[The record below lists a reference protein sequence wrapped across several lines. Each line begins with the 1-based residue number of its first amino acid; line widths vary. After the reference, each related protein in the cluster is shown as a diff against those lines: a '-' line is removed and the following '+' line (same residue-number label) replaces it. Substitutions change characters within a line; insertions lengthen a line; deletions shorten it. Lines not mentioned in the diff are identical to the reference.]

1 MQLCCSPCI
10 LQLGENQSVSC
21 LCLCQPKAVAMAQP
35 ETGADEASIVEIRLP
50 NHASGSK
57 DPDAASDKSGDD
69 DAASVKSFETATS
82 GLFSSDTSSTPELDE
97 RSLGLNIIS
106 NGGWSGSHYDDY
118 DIVTVHGLR
127 DDYRTAW
134 IDANQDWWVRDSL
147 LKDLD
152 VRQIDYAY
160 DIDEGATIYGP
171 DGIRIHAQALV
182 TELARVRRELDETET
197 DRPIL
202 WICHDIGGTIVK
214 EALSMALA
222 NPLEYGKMAVL
233 STAIF
238 FLSTPHRALSVD
250 HLEDELLQLIYLPG
264 SQKVRTGAL
273 EKAKNL
279 AAQVHRINQEFLHTK
294 LLDRAVI
301 FNVFTKCYRD
311 YMTQP
316 TKDDKDDDNASDD
329 SITTDSEAE
338 LDPVT
343 PFPRFAHSYCQSF
356 ETFGRFRTVYDHM
369 DLVKGDPNDA
379 WISTE
384 LNNTSG
390 CLFKVEYKFLENQAH
405 LLSLAP
411 PTQSTN
417 VPYNSMLPPTPF
429 VRWIM
434 KQVAPNKKKKL
445 KALRDP
451 KIVHL
456 HCNGDASLDL
466 DELSRLCHNAFDDAL
481 VTSELESSRNP
492 REAVVYFEFDR
503 NDSRYK
509 SIEAM
514 MVYYINIMVWRF
526 WDQGEQ
532 SMTAA
537 LSLQKRM
544 KSWSRGDIFHI
555 FCMVRHR
562 RVAVDHQVKFF
573 ISCFDQCPEEER
585 IWFLDRMR
593 REQSYTDG
601 STRLIISTTGM
612 DSLVAGPFP
621 EILSINMAECPAL
634 SRHDGLADEL
644 RSDLSRLLTRRP
656 LCKAFQSQLET
667 FLSQCHDSPHLGR
680 VILTWLENNGR
691 GTPRSELEAVIGKLS
706 PVSAQSAVQGFVD
719 FLPPERRQRARNVF
733 NWVKHAAEPWTAG
746 SLAQAI
752 AISESPEQDAKLD
765 QLDPAGLMSWVDQVF
780 GGIITIRH
788 GEVRFSHSS
797 FHSLSEIGI
806 EGSPEEVAHQ
816 VNSQLAEICLRFF
829 SNESAREA
837 LSAFSLDRLE
847 GGPWESL
854 LSATVIAYQR
864 SSMAEYA
871 VRFWPHHYRA
881 SGKLTPSGLVREMLA
896 SKESRGAWE
905 VPFYTMS
912 NPVTRINRSY
922 ISLLPVFAMLGLEEL
937 VRSECEPERRDASFE
952 TDCWYAITEAARAG
966 NKDTV
971 QWLLEQVKVDEAQ
984 LRDAIFWAAAYGK
997 GGALD
1002 MLLDKVPD
1010 PATFDW
1016 PEDLLTRSIAAGLD
1030 NLLTAILRS
1039 KPDINAKTM
1048 YFDAPPI
1055 IVAAYTS
1062 QVSTMETLLKFDP
1075 KPDLSLV
1082 DSYGDT
1088 ALSTACIIGDPRAV
1102 QALLGAG
1109 ADVELPGNDGLDV
1122 VRATIAFS
1130 RPRALELVIE
1140 SGADFKNGDEDASD
1154 SSDERAPLIIAAD
1167 VGNAECVRV
1176 LLAHGADP
1184 NTECASGTALYRAVA
1199 NERVDIARQLLENQ
1213 PDAAIIGPPPE
1224 DEDTM
1229 LVSAV
1234 ASGNTE
1240 LVSLLVEFGAK
1251 LNYLDPNRD
1260 GDGKSPLMLA
1270 ACDDKLEIAE
1280 LLVKEGA
1287 DVNYTDGNADVDSPL
1302 FVALCWRRPKLA
1314 RMLLKHNAD
1323 PHWTSNRG
1331 WNMLHASFDCPEIF
1345 PELLKFK
1352 LDIDS
1357 CCRSGTVLHLAAGD
1371 DEAQV
1376 VAMLLNND
1384 PKPDLEIPYDSPDG
1398 DAHDEKYTA
1407 LMMACVSPSPPCLR
1421 LLLRAGANP
1430 RYRANNNHDAASV
1443 LVGSDGHVDKIIE
1456 CLEMLTTVPHKVDVT
1471 RTYAKGNTLL
1481 HMIKTKTHVSLV
1493 QLLHRAK
1500 VPLNK
1505 ANEEGYTPLAVA
1517 IGKGNE
1523 EVAEYLIS
1531 WGASVNVFHP
1541 AFGSLL
1547 HIACESGLLRILKLL
1562 IDAGA
1567 DKEAVDPGYM
1577 DGESLLYT
1585 TFRTMLPRIRVHEKE
1600 LIARYL
1606 VDEVKVPI
1614 NKLGGRF
1621 GYPIIQAVARNIPPA
1636 LSIRTIKFLIRRKAN
1651 LEVADD
1657 QGRRAVHIAAM
1668 RVGHPHV
1675 QFSVLQT
1682 LLDAKADGRVKDRFG
1697 RRPIH
1702 FAAASSNNLEMYPV
1716 PNWTDDF
1723 DIADD
1728 DNWTPLLWAARS
1740 GHQESIQKLVDLG
1753 ADIWA
1758 SGRSYDPTAEWSA
1771 LRLAHFGGMREWSHG
1786 PLLKVLTP
1794 EPGETT
1800 RVNKDDTT
1808 EEWGSNVHTSHMGF
1822 YRVGVLCWGCLV
1834 TIRGMRWK
1842 CIECTQDVSFCFKCY
1857 AHRLDMHNREH
1868 TFEEIGPWFSQ
1879 PPPPGWR
1886 PGIPP
1891 PPGWIP
1897 GRPVPGW
1904 IPGRPPPGWIPG
1916 RPPPRWT
1923 PGRRPMGM
1931 PLSSSGST
1939 QSSSSSSSARTRS
1952 TRSSRRSAANGE
1964 DSADDE
1970 DGSVGDGTEHD
1981 SVNGRQ
1987 SPSLDG
1993 ETDSNADFGR
2003 ESVVPD
2009 SEAS

>member
-1 MQLCCSPCI
+1 
-10 LQLGENQSVSC
+10 
-21 LCLCQPKAVAMAQP
+21 MAQP
-35 ETGADEASIVEIRLP
+35 ETGGDEASIVEIGLP
-50 NHASGSK
+50 NHAPGSK
-57 DPDAASDKSGDD
+57 DPDAASDKPGDD

-82 GLFSSDTSSTPELDE
+82 ALFSDRSLDSGPDE
-97 RSLGLNIIS
+97 RSVGLNIIR
-106 NGGWSGSHYDDY
+106 NGGWSGSQYDDY

-134 IDANQDWWVRDSL
+134 IDAGQGWWVRDRL

-160 DIDEGATIYGP
+160 DIDEGATIYDP

-197 DRPIL
+197 DRPLL

-264 SQKVRTGAL
+264 PQKIRTGAL

-311 YMTQP
+311 YMGQP
-316 TKDDKDDDNASDD
+316 SKDGKDDKDDDNASDD
-329 SITTDSEAE
+329 SFTTDSEAE

-343 PFPRFAHSYCQSF
+343 PFPRFSHSYCQSF
-356 ETFGRFRTVYDHM
+356 ETMGRFRTVYDHM
-369 DLVKGDPNDA
+369 DLVKGDPNHA
-379 WISTE
+379 WISTD

-390 CLFKVEYKFLENQAH
+390 CLFKVEYRFLEDQAH

-411 PTQSTN
+411 LTQSTN

-434 KQVAPNKKKKL
+434 KQLTPNNKKKL
-445 KALRDP
+445 EALRDP

-456 HCNGDASLDL
+456 HCNGDTSLDL
-466 DELSRLCHNAFDDAL
+466 ADLSRLCHHAFDDAL
-481 VTSELESSRNP
+481 VTSEPNRNA
-492 REAVVYFEFDR
+492 RGAVAYFEFDR
-503 NDSRYK
+503 NDSRYN

-514 MVYYINIMVWRF
+514 MVYYINLIVWHF
-526 WDQGEQ
+526 WDHGEQ
-532 SMTAA
+532 YMAEA

-555 FCMVRHR
+555 FWVVRYWIVTLDHR
-562 RVAVDHQVKFF
+562 VKFF
-573 ISCFDQCPEEER
+573 ISCFDQCPEQER
-585 IWFLDRMR
+585 IWFLDRVR
-593 REQSYTDG
+593 YEQSYTDG

-612 DSLVAGPFP
+612 DSLGAGPFP
-621 EILSINMAECPAL
+621 EIASINMAECPAL

-644 RSDLSRLLTRRP
+644 RSDLSRLLKRRP

-680 VILTWLENNGR
+680 IILTWLENNCR
-691 GTPRSELEAVIGKLS
+691 GTSRSELEPVIGKLS
-706 PVSAQSAVQGFVD
+706 PASAQSAVQVFVD

-746 SLAQAI
+746 ALAQAI
-752 AISESPEQDAKLD
+752 AISESPGQDADLG
-765 QLDPAGLMSWVDQVF
+765 QLDPAGLISWVDQVF

-788 GEVRFSHSS
+788 GEFRFSHSS
-797 FHSLSEIGI
+797 FHSLSEIEI

-837 LSAFSLDRLE
+837 LSAFSPDRLE

-881 SGKLTPSGLVREMLA
+881 SGKLKPNGLLRGMFA
-896 SKESRGAWE
+896 SKGSRGAWE

-937 VRSECEPERRDASFE
+937 VRSECESERRHASFE

-966 NKDTV
+966 NKDMV
-971 QWLLEQVKVDEAQ
+971 KWLLEQVKVDEAQ

-1002 MLLDKVPD
+1002 MLLEKVPD

-1016 PEDLLTRSIAAGLD
+1016 PEDLLERSVAAGLD
-1030 NLLTAILRS
+1030 NLLAAILLS
-1039 KPDINAKTM
+1039 NPDINANTM
-1048 YFDAPPI
+1048 YFDTSLI
-1055 IVAAYTS
+1055 NLAAYTN
-1062 QVSTMETLLKFDP
+1062 QVSIMETLLKFDP
-1075 KPDLSLV
+1075 KPDLSLF
-1082 DSYGDT
+1082 DDDGDT
-1088 ALSTACIIGDPRAV
+1088 ALSTACNVGDPRAV
-1102 QALLGAG
+1102 QVLLGAG
-1109 ADVELPGNDGLDV
+1109 ADVELTGDDALNP
-1122 VRATIAFS
+1122 VRAAILFS

-1140 SGADFKNGDEDASD
+1140 SGADFKSGDEDASD
-1154 SSDERAPLIIAAD
+1154 SSNDRAPLIIAAD

-1199 NERVDIARQLLENQ
+1199 NQRVDIARQLLENQ
-1213 PDAAIIGPPPE
+1213 PDAAIIGPPPQ
-1224 DEDTM
+1224 DRDTM

-1240 LVSLLVEFGAK
+1240 LVSLLVKFGAK
-1251 LNYLDPNRD
+1251 LDYLDPNRED
-1260 GDGKSPLMLA
+1260 DGKSPLMLA
-1270 ACDDKLEIAE
+1270 ACDGKLEIAE

-1287 DVNYTDGNADVDSPL
+1287 DVNYTDGHEDVDSPL
-1302 FVALCWRRPKLA
+1302 FVALSWRRPGLA

-1323 PHWTSNRG
+1323 PHWTSDVG
-1331 WNMLHASFDCPEIF
+1331 WNMLHASYDCPEIF
-1345 PELLKFK
+1345 PDLLKLK

-1357 CCRSGTVLHLAAGD
+1357 HCRSGTVLHLAAGD
-1371 DEAQV
+1371 DQVQV
-1376 VAMLLNND
+1376 VEMLLNND
-1384 PKPDLEIPYDSPDG
+1384 PKPDVEIPYDSPDF
-1398 DAHDEKYTA
+1398 DAHNDKYTA
-1407 LMMACVSPSPPCLR
+1407 LMMACIRPSPPCLR
-1421 LLLRAGANP
+1421 LLLSAGANP
-1430 RYRANNNHDAASV
+1430 RYRANNDVDAASV
-1443 LVGSDGHVDKIIE
+1443 LVGSYGNVDKIIE
-1456 CLEMLTTVPHKVDVT
+1456 CLEMLLTVPYKIDVT

-1481 HMIKTKTHVSLV
+1481 HKIRPMTHVSLV

-1500 VPLNK
+1500 VPLDE
-1505 ANEEGYTPLAVA
+1505 ANEDGYTPLAVA
-1517 IGKGNE
+1517 IMLGNA

-1541 AFGSLL
+1541 DFGSLL
-1547 HIACESGLLRILKLL
+1547 HLACSSGLLRILKLL
-1562 IDAGA
+1562 IENGA

-1577 DGESLLYT
+1577 DGESLLHT
-1585 TFRTMLPRIRVHEKE
+1585 TFRTMEYGPRLHERE
-1600 LIARYL
+1600 LIVRYL
-1606 VDEVKVPI
+1606 VDEVKVPV

-1621 GYPIIQAVARNIPPA
+1621 GYPIIQAVARRIDPMFS
-1636 LSIRTIKFLIRRKAN
+1636 LKTLKFLIRRKAN
-1651 LEVADD
+1651 LDVADD

-1668 RVGHPHV
+1668 LQGPPRAR
-1675 QFSVLQT
+1675 FSVLET
-1682 LLDAKADGRVKDRFG
+1682 LLNAGADGRAKDRFG
-1697 RRPIH
+1697 RKPIH
-1702 FAAASSNNLEMYPV
+1702 FAAASSTNLETCPL
-1716 PNWTDDF
+1716 PNWTDDL

-1740 GHQESIQKLVDLG
+1740 GHPESIRKLVDLG

-1758 SGRSYDPTAEWSA
+1758 SGRSYDPTAEWSP
-1771 LRLAHFGGMREWSHG
+1771 LRLAHFRGMREFRYG
-1786 PLLKVLTP
+1786 PLLEVLRPKP
-1794 EPGETT
+1794 EEAT
-1800 RVNKDDTT
+1800 RVNKDGTT
-1808 EEWGSNVHTSHMGF
+1808 EEWGSKTHTSPIGF
-1822 YRVGVLCWGCLV
+1822 YRSGLLCWGCLV
-1834 TIRGMRWK
+1834 VIRGMRWK

-1868 TFEEIGPWFSQ
+1868 TFEEIGPLFAPPPPPGGIHPPGGIPGM
-1879 PPPPGWR
+1879 PPPPGWT
-1886 PGIPP
+1886 
-1891 PPGWIP
+1891 
-1897 GRPVPGW
+1897 PGW
-1904 IPGRPPPGWIPG
+1904 IPGRPPPV
-1916 RPPPRWT
+1916 WT

-1931 PLSSSGST
+1931 PTSNSGST

-1952 TRSSRRSAANGE
+1952 TRSNSPSRRSAANGE

-1970 DGSVGDGTEHD
+1970 DESVGDESEHD
-1981 SVNGRQ
+1981 SINGRR

-1993 ETDSNADFGR
+1993 ETNSNAGFGG
-2003 ESVVPD
+2003 ESVVPG